1 MFSALRAIIS
11 YKNVFTYLS
20 CELLCCKFSYTAL
33 NVICTRR
40 YKLAMQF
47 VTYCKRYSS
56 MKQPKQTIIECTEDK
71 QTIQQIN
78 KYMQIRAMAKKK
90 QHKER
95 YEHKQQ
101 QRAIISSSFFNSFKR
116 FLFKGVEVISQVRW
130 RAPVW
135 VKCGWVSQPIEM
147 LTKSPAARANEAFR
161 LSGRKH
167 LWREVFQAARI
178 LHLFNLSSPR
188 AIKTAYKGCC
198 IIENGVESAFTLPMN
213 RSALKHS
220 Q

>member
-47 VTYCKRYSS
+47 VTHCKRYSS

-78 KYMQIRAMAKKK
+78 KYMQIRAMAKKNNTK
-90 QHKER
+90 KDMNISNSRER
-95 YEHKQQ
+95 SL
-101 QRAIISSSFFNSFKR
+101 A
-116 FLFKGVEVISQVRW
+116 
-130 RAPVW
+130 
-135 VKCGWVSQPIEM
+135 
-147 LTKSPAARANEAFR
+147 R
-161 LSGRKH
+161 LS
-167 LWREVFQAARI
+167 LI
-178 LHLFNLSSPR
+178 LSNAS
-188 AIKTAYKGCC
+188 Y
-198 IIENGVESAFTLPMN
+198 
-213 RSALKHS
+213 LKVWK
-220 Q
+220 